1 MCRGSQSSGAGRDEL
16 SSSCKLATGSGST
29 SGDVSIGLRTDSD
42 SGLAGKRTSSQSTF
56 MLTAATTAAADRRSF
71 AADQLQF
78 LTSSAKSQLHASASA
93 SNECTCNNTGLGLS
107 KSSSVRTMTTTAS
120 RPATAHAMTS
130 SVVAMTTLKQVSQ
143 VARNRQ
149 RVAKMLLL
157 LTILFVLCWTPYH
170 VINISIDFMPV
181 GFNENTVVIALLHYS
196 VLLGHVNSALN
207 PILYCF
213 LNTNFRQAAIR
224 LLHLRRKLRRGQR
237 SRQPV
242 PPDSPQP
249 ALDRRGLSNLRH
261 FRLR

>member
-16 SSSCKLATGSGST
+16 SSSCKRST

-42 SGLAGKRTSSQSTF
+42 SGLAGKRAGSQSTF
-56 MLTAATTAAADRRSF
+56 LLTAATAAAADRRSF
-71 AADQLQF
+71 ATEHQQF
-78 LTSSAKSQLHASASA
+78 LTSSAKNQLHASASA
-93 SNECTCNNTGLGLS
+93 SNECRCNNTGLGLS

-120 RPATAHAMTS
+120 RPIIAHAMTS
-130 SVVAMTTLKQVSQ
+130 SAVAMTTLKQVSQ

-213 LNTNFRQAAIR
+213 LNTNFRQGAIR
-224 LLHLRRKLRRGQR
+224 LLHLRRRVPRGQR
-237 SRQPV
+237 LRQPV

-249 ALDRRGLSNLRH
+249 ALDRRGFSNLRH